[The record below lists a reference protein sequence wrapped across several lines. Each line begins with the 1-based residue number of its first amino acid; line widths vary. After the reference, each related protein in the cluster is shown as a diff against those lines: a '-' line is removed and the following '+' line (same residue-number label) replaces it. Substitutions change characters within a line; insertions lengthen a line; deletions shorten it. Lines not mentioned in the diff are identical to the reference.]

1 MRQRNHIKAYFYK
14 MIFNVSSTLSY
25 DVFSKTTFIFNIQAL
40 QSDSQLI
47 MEESLVISPEM
58 AFEEFTLNNSDTR
71 FIKMEVPEDVSF
83 KIRYRAKVA
92 VNPIQIEENELLKT
106 SSLINLDH
114 EVLPFLAPS
123 RHCES
128 DKLTEFALATFGNLL
143 NDYSKARAINDWIFT
158 NIKYTISSTNASTS
172 ATDTLQNKS
181 GVCKDFAHLGIALCR
196 ALDIPAR
203 YFTGYAAALNPPDF
217 HACYEVYING
227 HWNIFDPT
235 NLANTDALVKIANAK
250 DASEVPVL
258 SFFGEIN
265 CTYMEVECHP
275 ILSDSELFD

>member
-1 MRQRNHIKAYFYK
+1 

-25 DVFSKTTFIFNIQAL
+25 DVFSKTTFFFNIQAL
-40 QSDSQLI
+40 QSTSQLI
-47 MEESLVISPEM
+47 MEESLVISPTM
-58 AFEEFTLNNSDTR
+58 AFEEFTSNNLDTR
-71 FIKMEVPEDVSF
+71 FIKMEVP
-83 KIRYRAKVA
+83 KGIRFTIKYRAKVA
-92 VNPIQIEENELLKT
+92 VNPILIDENELLKT

-114 EVLPFLAPS
+114 DVLPFLMPS

-128 DKLTEFALATFGNLL
+128 DKLTEFALATFGNLP
-143 NDYSKARAINDWIFT
+143 NDYSKAKAINDWIFT
-158 NIKYTISSTNASTS
+158 NIKYTTASTNASTS

-217 HACYEVYING
+217 HACFEVYING
-227 HWNIFDPT
+227 NWIIFDPT
-235 NLANTDALVKIANAK
+235 NLANTEAIVKIANGK

-265 CTYMEVECHP
+265 CTYMEVDCHP
-275 ILSDSELFD
+275 ILSA